1 MHCVRCVRSA
11 ILDTPDNG
19 FMSTSLLLTAYLGI
33 LEPTTVEPPEGSPEG
48 RRELGN
54 FELAVFGQR
63 GVLDCACGRH
73 EPIPVALEDLE
84 KASPVQGL
92 LACPLC
98 VHESRSARSRTQMVE
113 AWIRR
118 RRKAI
123 NKIQHL
129 YLPESLE
136 RFAEKGQLLRPRRY
150 VYQVFFNVKLKS
162 DDHVLSTCDD
172 QFCLN
177 PYHMM
182 LGKSPARK
190 VSPQMKLDI
199 QQWSNNN
206 ASTQTI
212 LGLLKIKYGKSF
224 SARTVQLIK
233 KELRQSG
240 FTKI

>member
-1 MHCVRCVRSA
+1 
-11 ILDTPDNG
+11 
-19 FMSTSLLLTAYLGI
+19 MSTSLLLTNYLGI
-33 LEPTTVEPPEGSPEG
+33 LEPTPVDAPKGSPEG

-54 FELAVFGQR
+54 FELAVFGQS

-73 EPIPVALEDLE
+73 EPIPVDLRDLE
-84 KASPVQGL
+84 RASPVQGL
-92 LACPLC
+92 MACPYC
-98 VHESRSARSRTQMVE
+98 VHESRAARSRTQMVE

-118 RRKAI
+118 RHKAI
-123 NKIQHL
+123 NKTQHL
-129 YLPESLE
+129 YLPESLQ
-136 RFAEKGQLLRPRRY
+136 RFADKGQLMRPRRY
-150 VYQVFFNVKLKS
+150 VYQVFFNIKLKS
-162 DDHVLSTCDD
+162 EDHVLSTCED

-190 VSPQMKLDI
+190 VSPQMKSDI

-233 KELRQSG
+233 KELRQSD